1 MENDCVV
8 VLVNPPMM
16 DDVQQGRRKFTV
28 CGVLVMASIR

>member
-16 DDVQQGRRKFTV
+16 DDVQQGRRKFWYAV
-28 CGVLVMASIR
+28 FW